1 MCALYFTVVQL
12 ILWTSIPRSFTAS
25 QVTYES
31 PRLNILFLTD
41 KPLSQKTKTLLTQFE
56 TKLTNSTTWSP
67 ITVQLTIKVLP
78 QNVTTILDTLYV
90 LSNCVRWEET
100 AIIILNFNDEK
111 VRKMVLC
118 GYKGLVFD
126 IKTRPRNMQQVLYLS
141 TKRNSIIDC

>member
-31 PRLNILFLTD
+31 PRLNILFLKD

-67 ITVQLTIKVLP
+67 ITVQLTTKVLP
-78 QNVTTILDTLYV
+78 QNVTTILDRLYV

-141 TKRNSIIDC
+141 TKRNSIVDC

>member
-1 MCALYFTVVQL
+1 MCALYFIVVQL
-12 ILWTSIPRSFTAS
+12 ILWTSIPRLFTAS
-25 QVTYES
+25 QITYES

-67 ITVQLTIKVLP
+67 ITVQLTTKVLP
-78 QNVTTILDTLYV
+78 QTVTTILDTLHV